1 MSTCSSP
8 NCRRPVR
15 ALGLCSAHY
24 QRQRQGRPS
33 DAPVVERL
41 PVGTQPR
48 CSVPHCG
55 RPGLSRYGDERI
67 CTSHEARLRRGMPD
81 WRERPMPPMRFRS
94 KHTPGGKTAEV
105 RVILPLD
112 LVDALD
118 VVADARGLARA
129 TAAREAIE
137 AWLRAARP
145 DGRVQRDELADSTA
159 WARRAFELEES
170 W

>member
-1 MSTCSSP
+1 MRVCSVSD
-8 NCRRPVR
+8 CGRDSR
-15 ALGLCSAHY
+15 ALGLCGVHY
-24 QRQRQGRPS
+24 QRHRTGA
-33 DAPVVERL
+33 DLTAPVAERL

-48 CSVPHCG
+48 CSVPLCG
-55 RPGLSRYGDERI
+55 RPGLSRHGSERI

-94 KHTPGGKTAEV
+94 KHTPGGQTAEV

-112 LVDALD
+112 LMHALD
-118 VVADARGLARA
+118 TVADARGLARA

-145 DGRVQRDELADSTA
+145 NGRVQGDELEDSAA
-159 WARRAFELEES
+159 WARRAFELGES
-170 W
+170 C